1 MSLVKHLETQLL
13 VNRRMKNKLPNR
25 IAGVHAAP
33 SKPTPLGAALFAATV
48 SFPIGVVLIL
58 MDLLLP

>member
-1 MSLVKHLETQLL
+1 
-13 VNRRMKNKLPNR
+13 MKNKLPNR
-25 IAGVHAAP
+25 SAGVHAPP